1 MQELILFLMSFV
13 LVFII
18 YQIFIIIP
26 VKRSRTSK
34 KKNVVKK
41 DPLEIK
47 YLSAMYGLNLKK
59 VNYNQL
65 LQICAIVSS
74 LDISICVSLI
84 GLVNGLLTEL
94 FVGFIS
100 IVALI
105 YVSYYF
111 VYLFYKKK
119 GMIKNG
125 KHK

>member
-41 DPLEIK
+41 DPLEVK

>member
-1 MQELILFLMSFV
+1 MQELIFFLMSFV

>member
-1 MQELILFLMSFV
+1 MQELVLFLLTFVFV
-13 LVFII
+13 LIL
-18 YQIFIIIP
+18 YEIFI
-26 VKRSRTSK
+26 VNRAKKSK
-34 KKNVVKK
+34 KKVNKK
-41 DPLEIK
+41 DKDPIEVNYLVRK
-47 YLSAMYGLNLKK
+47 YHLDMKK

>member
-26 VKRSRTSK
+26 VKRSHTSK

-41 DPLEIK
+41 DPLEVK